1 MKECRSRTVFA
12 GSILLSLILVG
23 CGNSYPSDSLLEERF
38 HSHRAD
44 FERLVTLFKEDRNL
58 STVGSEAAWVSFDVK
73 ANIQQQR
80 LNAYRTLF
88 NKLELKSIGRG
99 EKSGNFYILTWKND
113 GFIIGG
119 SSKLYIYAETPP
131 SPLVDSLDGLAR
143 SGHDAY
149 AFKKIADNWY
159 LHLDT
164 W

>member
-1 MKECRSRTVFA
+1 
-12 GSILLSLILVG
+12 VG

-44 FERLVTLFKEDRNL
+44 FDKLARLFREDASL
-58 STVGSEAAWVSFDVK
+58 SSVGSEGAWVSFDVK
-73 ANIQQQR
+73 ANIPQQR
-80 LNAYRTLF
+80 LNEYRALF
-88 NKLELKSIGRG
+88 DKLKLKHIGRG

-119 SSKLYIYAETPP
+119 ASKLYIYAETPP
-131 SPLVDSLDGLAR
+131 SPLADSLDGLAS

-159 LHLDT
+159 LHLDI

>member
-1 MKECRSRTVFA
+1 MNGCRSRTVFA
-12 GSILLSLILVG
+12 GSILLSLFLVG

-38 HSHRAD
+38 RSHRAD
-44 FERLVTLFKEDRNL
+44 FDRLVTLFKEDRTL
-58 STVGSEAAWVSFDVK
+58 SSVGSDAAWSFDVK
-73 ANIQQQR
+73 ANISQQR

-88 NKLELKSIGRG
+88 DKLDLKSIGRG
-99 EKSGNFYILTWKND
+99 ERSGNFYILTWKND

-119 SSKLYIYAETPP
+119 SSKLYIYAERPP
-131 SPLVDSLDGLAR
+131 SPLVDSLDGLAS

-159 LHLDT
+159 LHLDI